1 MPGIWSQVTKA
12 FRELNPEE
20 LVREAD
26 RALSLALVAGTSEE
40 LSRMEAFFAPTSLG
54 RHKAEQVRQRLF
66 PFLYPLRP
74 SQEQMLRDF
83 DLVVCSPGVTEG
95 VGPLSPYVYIFGRVD
110 SRDFVKEILRDRWD
124 LALPLA
130 KNFLPFRGPAQ
141 QRWIHSIAFESALF
155 AMMTAVP
162 NILPTPFSLPWAATE
177 FASSTVFLTANQMR
191 LAFIIAASS
200 DSAVG
205 FREQK
210 GQLTAIAAAALGW
223 RSLAREL
230 AGKIP
235 AGRGLLSK
243 GLMAYAGTYVTGVTL
258 EQLHALGR
266 TLTREE
272 KRQAFEDAYRAGR
285 AVLDKA
291 LKARGS
297 PAHTAA

>member
-1 MPGIWSQVTKA
+1 MLGIWSQVTKA
-12 FRELNPEE
+12 FRGLNPED
-20 LVREAD
+20 LLREAD
-26 RALSLALVAGTSEE
+26 RAISLALVAGTPEE
-40 LSRMEAFFAPTSLG
+40 LSRMEAFFAPASLG
-54 RHKAEQVRQRLF
+54 RDKAEQVRQRLF
-66 PFLYPLRP
+66 PFLYPLSP
-74 SQEQMLRDF
+74 SQEQMLREF
-83 DLVVCSPGVTEG
+83 DLVICSPGVTEG
-95 VGPLSPYVYIFGRVD
+95 VGPLSPYVYIFGRVKL
-110 SRDFVKEILRDRWD
+110 RDFTKEILRDRWD

-130 KNFLPFRGPAQ
+130 KNFLPFRSPAL
-141 QRWIHSIAFESALF
+141 QRWIHSIAFENALF

-162 NILPTPFSLPWAATE
+162 NVLPTPFSLPWAATE

-210 GQLTAIAAAALGW
+210 GQLTSIATAALGW

-230 AGKIP
+230 AGKLP

-243 GLMAYAGTYVTGVTL
+243 GLMAYATTYVMGVTL
-258 EQLHALGR
+258 EQLHSLGR

-285 AVLDKA
+285 AVLDKVLSA
-291 LKARGS
+291 VGS
-297 PAHTAA
+297 PAQSVA